1 MAQSTRNKRRI
12 LGMLAKRLDDARL
25 SEVSDGRDLRGRR
38 WKLETLLSSV
48 LLGHVSGSRS
58 LKEVEWLTDELPAEV
73 RRRPGI
79 PRRVPDTTLRDALSR
94 LSPEELRPSL
104 HAVTH
109 AARRRKALSPDG
121 LPFGVIAL
129 DGKGTAVPA
138 ADDFFAQR
146 QTAAEDGPLVG
157 FVRTVTVALTS
168 SLVRPVVDVVSIP
181 ASTNEMGVFGRVL
194 DQVMAAYSKSE
205 LFRLVTYDA
214 GACSLD
220 NARAV
225 RKHGLHYLLGLK
237 GTQPTLHED
246 AKLWLGVRGAQQ
258 ADAVSEDL
266 DHGNVVVR
274 RLYLGKA
281 VAAPE
286 RWEHL
291 RTVARVEVETFD
303 TKGNRISREDRYFV
317 SSLPRSRLTDEQW
330 LLLVRRHWGVETAH
344 QILDGAFDE
353 DKHPWIEQH
362 PRATAV
368 VMVLRRIAYTL
379 LVLWRDV
386 TLRSDDNRSRPWSW
400 IMRDIFLCLLT
411 ATADCLRNQR
421 SMPLLR

>member
-1 MAQSTRNKRRI
+1 MTSPVGAAAEHPKGWDSAASQSARNKRRI
-12 LGMLAKRLDDARL
+12 LGMLAKRLNDARL

-38 WKLETLLSSV
+38 WRLETLLSSV
-48 LLGHVSGSRS
+48 LLG
-58 LKEVEWLTDELPAEV
+58 
-73 RRRPGI
+73 
-79 PRRVPDTTLRDALSR
+79 
-94 LSPEELRPSL
+94 
-104 HAVTH
+104 
-109 AARRRKALSPDG
+109 
-121 LPFGVIAL
+121 
-129 DGKGTAVPA
+129 
-138 ADDFFAQR
+138 
-146 QTAAEDGPLVG
+146 LV
-157 FVRTVTVALTS
+157 
-168 SLVRPVVDVVSIP
+168 
-181 ASTNEMGVFGRVL
+181 STNEMGVFGRVL

-214 GACSLD
+214 GACSMD

-237 GTQPTLHED
+237 GTQSTLHED

-266 DHGNVVVR
+266 HHGNVVVR
-274 RLYLGKA
+274 RLYLGEA
-281 VAAPE
+281 VAAPVG
-286 RWEHL
+286 WEHL
-291 RTVARVEVETFD
+291 RTVARVEVETLD

-411 ATADCLRNQR
+411 ATAERLRNQR
-421 SMPLLR
+421 SMPLLT